1 MSEPSTPVPA
11 RPTGSPDPSN
21 DLEAALKALAP
32 ALGPVLRGELPGPH
46 PDAGEGRVADFAWR
60 AQLDRPLPE
69 QGAGAAETLRQLAG
83 PVTRYGA
90 PFLAPGFS
98 GWIIG
103 APTAVPVAAGLVTS
117 VAGQQRYLGFSGNL
131 LEAVALRWIAELC
144 GLPAEMEGVFSS
156 GGSVANLLGLGAA
169 RQRAYERIGADP
181 AKDGMAG
188 MPPGRVYASSEVHHA
203 LLRAA
208 GVLGLGRSGLRLVPT
223 DRAQRIDVQALHR
236 AVQEDVAA
244 GLVPVAVVGVAGTT
258 STGALDPLAEVADVA
273 AEHDA
278 WFHVDGA
285 YGLFGI
291 LDETRADAFA
301 DLGRADSVAVDMHK
315 WLALPTGTGATYV
328 RDSAV
333 LARTF
338 TQEPSD
344 PVEGAFAAPAAAVD
358 SPWDVLGTPYQ
369 EWSLELSAAARGIAV
384 WATLHEI
391 GRDGVRQ
398 RVVAHNRLAR
408 LLADRVRAEPRLEL
422 LHEPELSICCFRVR
436 GTAGDGDGAVDAH
449 NQRVLRSLHAEG
461 LHVPSGTVVDGH
473 FALRA
478 CFVNPRQTERDV
490 HALVDAV
497 LAHDRRTAA
506 A

>member
-1 MSEPSTPVPA
+1 M
-11 RPTGSPDPSN
+11 PDPST
-21 DLEAALKALAP
+21 DLESALTALAP
-32 ALGPVLRGELPGPH
+32 ALSPLVRGELPDTSASGGPGTGS
-46 PDAGEGRVADFAWR
+46 PGTGDSWR

-69 QGAGAAETLRQLAG
+69 HGAGAAETLRLLAG
-83 PVTRYGA
+83 PVTRHGA

-117 VAGQQRYLGFSGNL
+117 VAGQQRYLGFSGNVV
-131 LEAVALRWIAELC
+131 EAVALRWIAELC
-144 GLPAEMEGVFSS
+144 GVSADLQGVFSS

-181 AKDGMAG
+181 ARDGMAG
-188 MPPGRVYASSEVHHA
+188 LPPGRIYASREVHHS

-223 DRAQRIDVQALHR
+223 DGAQRIDVRALRR
-236 AVQEDVAA
+236 AVEQDAAA
-244 GLVPVAVVGVAGTT
+244 GVVPVAVVGIPGTT
-258 STGALDPLAEVADVA
+258 NTGALDPLTAVAEVAV
-273 AEHDA
+273 EHGT

-285 YGLFGI
+285 YGLFGV
-291 LDETRADAFA
+291 LDEAVAEA
-301 DLGRADSVAVDMHK
+301 YEGLELADSVAVDMHK
-315 WLALPTGTGATYV
+315 WLAVPTGTGATYV

-333 LARTF
+333 LGRTF

-344 PVEGAFAAPAAAVD
+344 YIEGAFVDPAAAVG
-358 SPWDVLGTPYQ
+358 SPWDTMGTPYQ
-369 EWSLELSAAARGIAV
+369 EWSLELSAAARGIGV
-384 WATLHEI
+384 WAALHEI
-391 GRDGVRQ
+391 GREGMRA
-398 RVVAHNRLAR
+398 RVVRHHGLAR
-408 LLADRVRAEPRLEL
+408 LMADRVRAEPRLEL
-422 LHEPELSICCFRVR
+422 LHEPALSICCFRV
-436 GTAGDGDGAVDAH
+436 GGAAGDPDDAVDAR

-478 CFVNPRQTERDV
+478 CFINPRQTEADV

-497 LAHDRRTAA
+497 LAHDGRTAA

>member
-1 MSEPSTPVPA
+1 MSEPSTTAPVHS
-11 RPTGSPDPSN
+11 TGSPHPSN
-21 DLEAALKALAP
+21 DLESALDALAP
-32 ALGPVLRGELPGPH
+32 ALAALVRGELPDPS
-46 PDAGEGRVADFAWR
+46 PDGRRGLGADTAWQ
-60 AQLDRPLPE
+60 AELDRPLPG

-131 LEAVALRWIAELC
+131 LEAVALRWVAELC
-144 GLPAEMEGVFSS
+144 GLPADLQGVFSS

-188 MPPGRVYASSEVHHA
+188 LPPGRIYASQEVHHA

-208 GVLGLGRSGLRLVPT
+208 GVLGLGRTGLRLVPA
-223 DRAQRIDVQALHR
+223 DDAQRLDVPDLRR
-236 AVQEDVAA
+236 AVEADLSA
-244 GLVPVAVVGVAGTT
+244 GLVPVAVVGIAGTT
-258 STGALDPLAEVADVA
+258 STGAVDPLAEIAEVA
-273 AEHDA
+273 AEHET

-285 YGLFGI
+285 YGLFGV
-291 LDETRADAFA
+291 LDETRADVFS
-301 DLGRADSVAVDMHK
+301 GVKRADSVAVDMHK

-328 RDSAV
+328 RDTTV
-333 LARTF
+333 LGRTF
-338 TQEPSD
+338 TQEPSA
-344 PVEGAFAAPAAAVD
+344 PVEGAFTNLAGALD

-391 GRDGVRQ
+391 GREGMRA

-436 GTAGDGDGAVDAH
+436 GAPGDGDDAVDAR
-449 NQRVLRSLHAEG
+449 NQRLLRSLHAEG

-473 FALRA
+473 FAIRA
-478 CFVNPRQTERDV
+478 CFVNPRQAEGDV
-490 HALVDAV
+490 HGLVDAV
-497 LAHDRRTAA
+497 LEHDRRTTAA
-506 A
+506 

>member
-1 MSEPSTPVPA
+1 VSEPSTTVPA

-21 DLEAALKALAP
+21 DLEAALKALTP
-32 ALGPVLRGELPGPH
+32 TLVPLVRGEV
-46 PDAGEGRVADFAWR
+46 PDPSADGGEGPGTDTAWR
-60 AQLDRPLPE
+60 AELDRPLPE
-69 QGAGAAETLRQLAG
+69 QGAGAAETLRLLAG
-83 PVTRYGA
+83 PVTRHGA

-98 GWIIG
+98 GWIIS
-103 APTAVPVAAGLVTS
+103 APTAVPVAAGLVTG
-117 VAGQQRYLGFSGNL
+117 VAGQQRYLDFSGNL
-131 LEAVALRWIAELC
+131 LEAVALRWVAELC
-144 GLPAEMEGVFSS
+144 GLPADLQGVFSS

-188 MPPGRVYASSEVHHA
+188 LPPGRIYASREVHHA

-223 DRAQRIDVQALHR
+223 DSAQRLDVKELR
-236 AVQEDVAA
+236 GAVHADLSA
-244 GLVPVAVVGVAGTT
+244 GVVPIAVVGVAGTT
-258 STGALDPLAEVADVA
+258 STGAVDPLAEIADVA
-273 AEHDA
+273 AEHET

-285 YGLFGI
+285 YGLFGV
-291 LDETRADAFA
+291 LDETRTDAFA
-301 DLGRADSVAVDMHK
+301 GVERADSVAVDMHK
-315 WLALPTGTGATYV
+315 WLAVPTGTGATYV
-328 RDSAV
+328 RDTTV
-333 LARTF
+333 LGRTF

-344 PVEGAFAAPAAAVD
+344 PVEGAFEAPSAAVR

-391 GRDGVRQ
+391 GREGMRA

-408 LLADRVRAEPRLEL
+408 LLADRVRVEPRLEL

-436 GTAGDGDGAVDAH
+436 GGAGDGDEAVDAR